1 MTDLETLATRLE
13 QAGPE
18 SQAGCLHEAYIAIY
32 GHPPDA
38 WPRDAAGCDKVHGNH
53 FVAMINEQQGERS
66 CRQNSGVRLK
76 RRRPEVSPEPLG
88 RLRP

>member
-1 MTDLETLATRLE
+1 MKDRSPDMEAFQRRIKETR
-13 QAGPE
+13 
-18 SQAGCLHEAYIAIY
+18 
-32 GHPPDA
+32 
-38 WPRDAAGCDKVHGNH
+38 AAGCDKVHGNH

-66 CRQNSGVRLK
+66 CRQNSEVRLK